1 MSGYSQRQICPHCDH
16 AEEEHFENLD
26 QDSDGRVTCHWCG
39 KDYYAMP
46 QYEFLGFEV
55 EKICEDCGE
64 QESECYCEV
73 EVKLSHNF

>member
-26 QDSDGRVTCHWCG
+26 QDSDGRVTCHWRG

-46 QYEFLGFEV
+46 NM
-55 EKICEDCGE
+55 
-64 QESECYCEV
+64 
-73 EVKLSHNF
+73 NF

>member
-26 QDSDGRVTCHWCG
+26 QDSDGRVICHWRG